1 MNEPGMLAIKAINQA
16 VARERYGE
24 GGKALQGS
32 PPGETGRGSDEYNRK
47 SVVIFQKGKKK
58 DLITAVFR
66 APAAASPAVTCRHIS
81 LATGH
86 MFWACL
92 LSFL

>member
-24 GGKALQGS
+24 GGKALEGS

-58 DLITAVFR
+58 ILLQQFLGHQLLLHLQLHVDT
-66 APAAASPAVTCRHIS
+66 S
-81 LATGH
+81 L
-86 MFWACL
+86 
-92 LSFL
+92 